1 MPAGKPPPRT
11 PARPPPEPAT
21 QPHPPSPRQSPSV
34 RKPRAQ
40 GYRESRKKKVRSH
53 GGEPARLGELH
64 ICLIH
69 PSQQI
74 SVCCVGG
81 LSSQPTRGSLRLGGL
96 GQDHCG
102 ERGRWGL
109 GKHGL
114 HVASL
119 LLPQLHG
126 TCSQLS
132 NAPLTIF
139 SHHVL
144 SEQSAFEPC
153 GPFATVT
160 PSRDP
165 REAPRCLAPWT
176 PR

>member
-1 MPAGKPPPRT
+1 MARGVAGALAST
-11 PARPPPEPAT
+11 VYMW
-21 QPHPPSPRQSPSV
+21 HPFFCPS
-34 RKPRAQ
+34 
-40 GYRESRKKKVRSH
+40 
-53 GGEPARLGELH
+53 
-64 ICLIH
+64 CM
-69 PSQQI
+69 
-74 SVCCVGG
+74 G
-81 LSSQPTRGSLRLGGL
+81 L
-96 GQDHCG
+96 
-102 ERGRWGL
+102 
-109 GKHGL
+109 
-114 HVASL
+114 A
-119 LLPQLHG
+119 
-126 TCSQLS
+126 SQLS